1 MKITQLKMCLLL
13 STKLHP
19 DYPLIILSNR
29 DEFYS
34 RPTQR
39 ASFIDGNIL
48 SPLDMAREEHGTWLG
63 VTKTGKIA
71 VLVNYR
77 ENLQKNPIS
86 KISRGL
92 IPQLFLKSELSPE
105 KWHSQIKQQTNN
117 FKDVGGF
124 SLLFGYLQFDKR
136 NETIRPLHIMSNR
149 TNERVHVFSEPTSET
164 GSLLSDEE
172 SKEEFESNPLSS
184 STIGLSNSLY
194 LNPWPKVVDGEQRLT
209 QMINTSISEHWSE
222 DKLIQGCLDV
232 LSVSNPPDHKDW
244 SKMTYLE
251 AFQTMPQS
259 IFIPP
264 VHTQDS
270 TNTRVQKNH
279 GMPLSGK
286 YYGTRSQTII
296 LVDKFGKVK
305 YVERDLHNSDD
316 LSEVPS
322 VQTYEFKVASWNH
335 STESECCGG
344 KVTDNHNGSENNNE
358 EENEND
364 VGVGGVGEMLGFD
377 DERTEL
383 AVVL

>member
-1 MKITQLKMCLLL
+1 MKLTQFKMCLLL

-29 DEFYS
+29 DEFYN

-39 ASFIDGNIL
+39 ASFIDDNIL

-92 IPQLFLKSELSPE
+92 IPQLFLKSKLSPE
-105 KWHSQIKQQTNN
+105 EWHSQIKKQTNN

-124 SLLFGYLQFDKR
+124 SLLFGYLQFDQR
-136 NETIRPLHIMSNR
+136 NETIKPLHIMSNR

-164 GSLLSDEE
+164 GSLISEE
-172 SKEEFESNPLSS
+172 SKEEIESNPLSS

-194 LNPWPKVVDGEQRLT
+194 LNPWPKVLDGEQRLA
-209 QMINTSISEHWSE
+209 QLVNTSISEHWSE
-222 DKLIQGCLDV
+222 EKLIEGCIDV
-232 LSVSNPPDHKDW
+232 LSVSNPPDQETW
-244 SKMTYLE
+244 SKMTYVE

-270 TNTRVQKNH
+270 TNTRIKKNH
-279 GMPLSGK
+279 GLPLSGK

-322 VQTYEFKVASWNH
+322 VQTYEFKAGSWID
-335 STESECCGG
+335 STESDCCGG
-344 KVTDNHNGSENNNE
+344 KVLGNHNDD
-358 EENEND
+358 D
-364 VGVGGVGEMLGFD
+364 VSVGGVGEMLGFD
-377 DERTEL
+377 EERPEL
-383 AVVL
+383 AAIL